1 MSKMQ
6 RHIGVH
12 MSDDEMKLFEGAE
25 TGAFKSPIP
34 TQVISN
40 GEWNAP
46 PQSAQQKQVE
56 NLIDE
61 GGKTGKLMGLSTIYR
76 ANVPQLYIDIDRKE
90 CMTREIALKD
100 VFDTMQVYLGSFYVN
115 DFNLFGRTW
124 QVVLQADYPYRDQVE
139 DVHKL

>member
-12 MSDDEMKLFEGAE
+12 MSDDEMKLYEGAE

-56 NLIDE
+56 NLIKEMGDTNA
-61 GGKTGKLMGLSTIYR
+61 KRNGLSRRDFLASSAGMATCWAR
-76 ANVPQLYIDIDRKE
+76 SCLD
-90 CMTREIALKD
+90 
-100 VFDTMQVYLGSFYVN
+100 GSSS
-115 DFNLFGRTW
+115 L
-124 QVVLQADYPYRDQVE
+124 VVAIFWASPMACSM
-139 DVHKL
+139 

>member
-12 MSDDEMKLFEGAE
+12 LSDDEMKLVEGAE

-56 NLIDE
+56 DLIKEMGDTNAKRHGIIPSRILSHVGRYGNGVHGDE
-61 GGKTGKLMGLSTIYR
+61 QSVR
-76 ANVPQLYIDIDRKE
+76 PRV
-90 CMTREIALKD
+90 
-100 VFDTMQVYLGSFYVN
+100 
-115 DFNLFGRTW
+115 
-124 QVVLQADYPYRDQVE
+124 
-139 DVHKL
+139 